1 MSIFL
6 IGLKGQSF
14 PEDLTGFKLVP
25 RGPGAT
31 EEIEA
36 LGAVSA
42 LIVFSEIFIA
52 LQSGVVDGVLATTAA
67 ERDAILTALAGDGF
81 YITLEGSD
89 PPAEVPTAGPD
100 DLSGTNAADVVKLL
114 AGDDIFRAGGGADK
128 VWGQAGADTIFGGN
142 GNDRLFGGGGRDALS
157 GNKGAD
163 RLAGGAA
170 SDKLWGQGGADKLFG
185 DAGNDRLWGQG
196 GKDVLNGGKGGDV
209 LRGGGGNDTLNGDAG
224 SDTLFGDA
232 GKDKLNGGA
241 GNDMMTGGGGAD
253 IFIFESTT
261 AKNHDTITD
270 FQKGV
275 DTIRVSDG
283 DYRLVKT
290 GGDVVV
296 KFGGGNS
303 LTLDGVSGKKAVAAA
318 IEVIGGTTPTPTPID
333 SDPALIFDLG
343 GKLDKSLNESAY
355 HGAERWAAATGQT
368 YSSFEI
374 TSEAQRD
381 LILRRFIG
389 GDVEPIVVIG
399 QAYADSLNRVAPTA
413 PDTSFAIIDAVVDQ
427 PNVSSYSFAIGEV
440 AYVMGVIA
448 ALASESGK
456 VGFVGGMSST
466 LMQRYVMAFEQGVM
480 ATDPQAE
487 VIAHMTGSTP
497 AAWNDPVKG
506 VELANLQMSQGVDV
520 IFTAAGGTSIG
531 VFQAVADADKLF
543 ISADADFSYLH
554 PDNAL
559 TAAVKE
565 VGAVVEMIFEQGTGI
580 APGEHELGFAENAVA
595 YAESDLM
602 NRAMTRAADAAIADI
617 LSGKIV
623 IDDPFDLA

>member
-1 MSIFL
+1 M
-6 IGLKGQSF
+6 
-14 PEDLTGFKLVP
+14 
-25 RGPGAT
+25 
-31 EEIEA
+31 
-36 LGAVSA
+36 
-42 LIVFSEIFIA
+42 
-52 LQSGVVDGVLATTAA
+52 
-67 ERDAILTALAGDGF
+67 
-81 YITLEGSD
+81 
-89 PPAEVPTAGPD
+89 
-100 DLSGTNAADVVKLL
+100 
-114 AGDDIFRAGGGADK
+114 
-128 VWGQAGADTIFGGN
+128 
-142 GNDRLFGGGGRDALS
+142 
-157 GNKGAD
+157 
-163 RLAGGAA
+163 
-170 SDKLWGQGGADKLFG
+170 
-185 DAGNDRLWGQG
+185 
-196 GKDVLNGGKGGDV
+196 
-209 LRGGGGNDTLNGDAG
+209 
-224 SDTLFGDA
+224 
-232 GKDKLNGGA
+232 
-241 GNDMMTGGGGAD
+241 
-253 IFIFESTT
+253 
-261 AKNHDTITD
+261 
-270 FQKGV
+270 
-275 DTIRVSDG
+275 
-283 DYRLVKT
+283 
-290 GGDVVV
+290 
-296 KFGGGNS
+296 
-303 LTLDGVSGKKAVAAA
+303 
-318 IEVIGGTTPTPTPID
+318 
-333 SDPALIFDLG
+333 
-343 GKLDKSLNESAY
+343 
-355 HGAERWAAATGQT
+355 
-368 YSSFEI
+368 
-374 TSEAQRD
+374 
-381 LILRRFIG
+381 
-389 GDVEPIVVIG
+389 VIG

-466 LMQRYVMAFEQGVM
+466 LMQRYVTAFEQGAM

-531 VFQAVADADKLF
+531 VFQAVADSDKLF
-543 ISADADFSYLH
+543 ISADADVSYLH